1 MRLVAFEVEG
11 YRSLRSLKIDCGDLT
26 VLAGENG
33 VGKTNI
39 FRALEL
45 LPAAADGSIC
55 RRLAEE
61 GGMQSVLWSG
71 RGSERATSLRLTA
84 RFENVAYRIE
94 VSEPLQQEA
103 ALPSEPVVREE
114 QLYRIGPQGT
124 TQVLRREG
132 ASIWLRDA
140 DGKRHVYTRELLPS
154 ETAIS
159 AFRDSAQYP
168 ELALV
173 RQLFLEWRFY
183 TEFRMDPGAPAR
195 QKGLA
200 VATAALAGDGSD
212 LASVLATVY
221 QLQQRPDII
230 GRALDDAFP
239 GATLDVTTSDGAA
252 SYMLRLPDMA
262 RPLAAHEISEGTL
275 QYLCLIAALSSF
287 RLPRLI
293 ALNEPEAGL
302 HPRMLPPLARLIAR
316 ASKAT
321 QVWVVTHSGGLAH
334 EIGQASGSLPRVVAR
349 RDGATVIE
357 PVPTFRDAVRPGVQP
372 AQPQP
377 QPQPQPQSQPV
388 GADPHALQAE
398 AHRRALS
405 DMADLLRRIK
415 QSPEV
420 PRALVGDFLNRL
432 DHLHRIGAPVPPE
445 VEKLGDQLAAEM
457 RQQPMSGR

>member
-1 MRLVAFEVEG
+1 M
-11 YRSLRSLKIDCGDLT
+11 T

-45 LPAAADGSIC
+45 LPAAADGTVC
-55 RRLAEE
+55 RKLAEE

-71 RGSERATSLRLTA
+71 KASERATSMRLTA
-84 RFENVAYRIE
+84 RFEGVAYRIE
-94 VSEPLQQEA
+94 ISEPMSQEA

-114 QLYRIGPQGT
+114 QLYRIGPSGT

-200 VATAALAGDGSD
+200 VATAALSGDGSD

-221 QLQQRPDII
+221 QLQQRPEIV

-239 GATLDVTTSDGAA
+239 GAILDVVTRDGAA
-252 SYMLRLPDMA
+252 SYSLKLPDMT

-293 ALNEPEAGL
+293 ALNEPESGL
-302 HPRMLPPLARLIAR
+302 HPRLLPPLARLITR

-334 EIGQASGSLPRVVAR
+334 EIGQASGVLPRVVAK
-349 RDGATVIE
+349 RDGMTVIE
-357 PVPTFRDAVRPGVQP
+357 PIPTFRDAAQP
-372 AQPQP
+372 ASTPQP
-377 QPQPQPQSQPV
+377 APQPVPID
-388 GADPHALQAE
+388 AHMLQAE

-405 DMADLLRRIK
+405 EMADLLRRIK

-420 PRALVGDFLNRL
+420 PRALIGDFLNRL

-445 VEKLGDQLAAEM
+445 VEKLGQQLAYEM
-457 RQQPMSGR
+457 RQQPASSR